1 MSEQM
6 PLIFVGHGSP
16 MVALEDSQITR
27 TWKAIAERIPRPK
40 AILSISAHWYGD
52 KSRIQTAAQPKQIYD
67 MYGFPPELYRLKY
80 EAAGDPELSASV
92 RTLLGDELSVDD
104 SWGIDHGTW
113 SVLTHMYPKA
123 DVPVV
128 QLSILMREP
137 GETLLEIGRKL
148 KPLREQGCLILGS
161 GNIVHNLR
169 QVEWD
174 RSGGTEAADAFDDW
188 VTQRILL
195 QDQEALAN
203 YLSHPLAK
211 YAAPTPD
218 HFIPLLYILGARDKA
233 DKVELFNQIRQMGSL
248 SMTSYLFES

>member
-40 AILSISAHWYGD
+40 AILAISAHWYGD

-148 KPLREQGCLILGS
+148 KPLREQGCLIL
-161 GNIVHNLR
+161 
-169 QVEWD
+169 
-174 RSGGTEAADAFDDW
+174 EAATSCTISGRWNGIAAEA
-188 VTQRILL
+188 QRRRMPSTI
-195 QDQEALAN
+195 
-203 YLSHPLAK
+203 
-211 YAAPTPD
+211 
-218 HFIPLLYILGARDKA
+218 G
-233 DKVELFNQIRQMGSL
+233 
-248 SMTSYLFES
+248 